1 MFCLARSRSSNSL
14 RMRNYTCKDSW
25 YANLLLSIETLN
37 AGRKYFTC
45 YKLYLQMTPLMSSN
59 NTNLRIYMMPF
70 KRYDLTK
77 KRGMGHWN
85 VCLFIFHIFLLA
97 CNNLVGRNG
106 SQIGQSSCWCKS
118 VLPTQIILNCNE
130 KGLILKKN

>member
-1 MFCLARSRSSNSL
+1 MFGLASINFARTSNSL

-70 KRYDLTK
+70 KRYDF
-77 KRGMGHWN
+77 KRFDQEERYGALECMPIYIYISYIFIGM
-85 VCLFIFHIFLLA
+85 
-97 CNNLVGRNG
+97 
-106 SQIGQSSCWCKS
+106 
-118 VLPTQIILNCNE
+118 
-130 KGLILKKN
+130 

>member
-1 MFCLARSRSSNSL
+1 MLSKNTSPILKNVMIFGLASINFARSSNSL

-70 KRYDLTK
+70 KRYDF
-77 KRGMGHWN
+77 KRFDQEERYGALECMPIYISYIFIGM
-85 VCLFIFHIFLLA
+85 
-97 CNNLVGRNG
+97 
-106 SQIGQSSCWCKS
+106 
-118 VLPTQIILNCNE
+118 
-130 KGLILKKN
+130 